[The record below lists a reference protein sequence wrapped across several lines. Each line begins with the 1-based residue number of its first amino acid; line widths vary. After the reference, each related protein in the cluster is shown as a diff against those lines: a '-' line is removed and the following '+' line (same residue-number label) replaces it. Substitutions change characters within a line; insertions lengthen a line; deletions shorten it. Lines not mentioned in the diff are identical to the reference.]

1 MSKRY
6 MIFVIDTLANTGTSD
21 EMLAIDAFNDQLQ
34 ANNQW
39 IVAGGLAAPSS
50 ARVIDNRLGVGIDTG
65 KPLFAQAEQ
74 FSGFWLIQA
83 ESDEVAQRLAFE
95 GSKACNRKV
104 ELRPLL

>member
-1 MSKRY
+1 

-21 EMLAIDAFNDQLQ
+21 EMVAIDAFNDQMIENKQL
-34 ANNQW
+34 
-39 IVAGGLAAPSS
+39 IFAGGLAAPSS
-50 ARVIDNRLGVGIDTG
+50 ARVIDNRLGADIDTG

-83 ESDEVAQRLAFE
+83 ESDEVARRLAFE